1 MMKKLFLTL
10 LFILPASFLH
20 AGETDVINVIFSRSS
35 GTVFNFKVTIRH
47 ADTGWDHYADAFE
60 IFDMSGALLAKRT
73 LYHPHV
79 KEQPF
84 TRSITDVK
92 IPESVKR
99 VMIKAHC
106 SVHEYGGK
114 VIVVD
119 IRKKR

>member
-1 MMKKLFLTL
+1 MKKLFFTL
-10 LFILPASFLH
+10 LFILSISYLH
-20 AGETDVINVIFSRSS
+20 AGEADVIKVVFSQSS

-47 ADTGWDHYADAFE
+47 ADTGWQHYADAFE
-60 IFDMSGALLAKRT
+60 IFDMSGDLLAKRT

-84 TRSITDVK
+84 TRSITDVS
-92 IPESVKR
+92 IPKSIKR

-114 VIVVD
+114 ILIVD
-119 IRKKR
+119 IRK